1 MAVSTSR
8 CTTSSTTT
16 SNNTNQYNAKVNSS
30 SPYSQTNI
38 TPIKDSQGR
47 TVAIN
52 SSQSFLPNTMYA
64 QAYDAGN
71 RDFNQFYNE
80 WKNPSLDSVTNQAR
94 IQAYDKEMNKGLQN
108 DYYNNILNPLA
119 NSNMLRSS
127 QATNMYNNLINQAA
141 DKRNDFTTN
150 LLAESEANAQNRL
163 QALYNAYAQGQAAM
177 NGDLNSAIQM
187 ANGNSTSKGTST
199 STSG

>member
-1 MAVSTSR
+1 MGG
-8 CTTSSTTT
+8 TTSSTTT
-16 SNNTNQYNAKVNSS
+16 SNNRNQYNAKVNSS

>member
-1 MAVSTSR
+1 MGG
-8 CTTSSTTT
+8 TTSSTTT

-30 SPYSQTNI
+30 SPYSRTNI

-47 TVAIN
+47 TIAIN

-71 RDFNQFYNE
+71 RDYDRLYNE
-80 WKNPSLDSVTNQAR
+80 WLNPSLDSVTNQAK

-150 LLAESEANAQNRL
+150 LIAEANAEAKDRL
-163 QALYNAYAQGQAAM
+163 QMLYNAYAQGQAAM